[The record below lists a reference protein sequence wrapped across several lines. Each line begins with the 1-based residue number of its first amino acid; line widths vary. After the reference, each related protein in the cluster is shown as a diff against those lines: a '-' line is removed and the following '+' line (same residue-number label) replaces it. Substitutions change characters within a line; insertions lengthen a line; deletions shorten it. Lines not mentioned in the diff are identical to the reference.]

1 MKNVLITGGSRGI
14 GAECVR
20 MFSEHGYKVFFLYKN
35 NSEKAAK
42 LSAETGALPF
52 CADVASVNDIDN
64 IYEEIEKLGGIDI
77 IVNNAGISQIKMF
90 CDITED
96 DWDRM
101 FDVNIKGMYVVTRRF
116 LDDMVHK
123 KCGRIINVSSMWGET
138 GASCEVHY
146 SASKAA
152 VIGFT
157 KALAKELAPSGITVN
172 CVSPGF
178 IDTDMNSELS
188 GEELTEFISDI
199 PIARA
204 GDVKDIA
211 ETVMFLASESAAYIT
226 GAVIPVNGGFV
237 I

>member
-116 LDDMVHK
+116 LGDMVHK
-123 KCGRIINVSSMWGET
+123 KCGRIINISSMWGET

-188 GEELTEFISDI
+188 VEELTEFISDI

-211 ETVMFLASESAAYIT
+211 ETVMFLASEAAGYIT

>member
-20 MFSEHGYKVFFLYKN
+20 MFSEHGHKVFFLYKN
-35 NSEKAAK
+35 NSEKAVK
-42 LSAETGALPF
+42 LSAETGALSF

-116 LDDMVHK
+116 LGDMVHK
-123 KCGRIINVSSMWGET
+123 KCGRIINISSMWGET

-204 GDVKDIA
+204 GDAKDIA
-211 ETVMFLASESAAYIT
+211 ETVMFLASEAAGYIT